1 MSGFPLR
8 KESSA
13 VKVTVISYARA
24 SDLPPGTITH
34 AYNGAASLTSAL
46 IEAIYERP
54 LASGLASLLFLA
66 IVVM

>member
-1 MSGFPLR
+1 M
-8 KESSA
+8 
-13 VKVTVISYARA
+13 KVTVISYARA

-34 AYNGAASLTSAL
+34 AYNGAASLTSAP
-46 IEAIYERP
+46 IEAIYGRP